1 MYYYSTTGN
10 KENYIKHNQPSVKSY
25 KIIKGV
31 EEMKKWLLT
40 CSVDGVNIDFET
52 TITSKQEPSFWAC
65 QSTAEAHDCN
75 FWSLEQIQEE
85 A

>member
-1 MYYYSTTGN
+1 
-10 KENYIKHNQPSVKSY
+10 
-25 KIIKGV
+25 
-31 EEMKKWLLT
+31 MKKWLLT